1 MKPSPSER
9 VWVRRLLA
17 FSLFKRFQKTLIV
30 LIQINPYNIDA
41 RLILQVVNCL
51 KQGGV
56 IIYPTD
62 TVYTLG
68 CSLTNRQ
75 AYEKV
80 CKLKNVKPNKAN
92 FSIVCYDLSHITDF
106 TINVPTAV
114 YKMMKRALPGPYTFI
129 LNGNHS
135 LSKIYGYNK
144 KTIGIRVP
152 DNNIARIIV
161 ESLGAPIL
169 SASIKNEDTVL
180 EYITDPND
188 IYELYQNQV
197 DIVIDGGPG
206 GNIPSTIIDY
216 TGPEPLLIREG
227 AGANIV

>member
-1 MKPSPSER
+1 M
-9 VWVRRLLA
+9 LL
-17 FSLFKRFQKTLIV
+17 R
-30 LIQINPYNIDA
+30 INPDNIDD
-41 RLILQVVNCL
+41 RLIWQVVNCL
-51 KQGGV
+51 KRGGV

-68 CSLTNRQ
+68 CDLTHRD

-80 CKLKNVKPNKAN
+80 CKLKGIKSNKAN

-106 TINVPTAV
+106 TLSVATPV
-114 YKMMKRALPGPYTFI
+114 YKMMKRTLPGPYTYI
-129 LNGNHS
+129 LNGNNN

-152 DNNIARIIV
+152 DNPIARAIV
-161 ESLGAPIL
+161 DGVGAPIL

-180 EYITDPND
+180 EYITDPD
-188 IYELYQNQV
+188 ELYEVYENLV

-206 GNIPSTIIDY
+206 GNIPSTIIDF
-216 TGPEPLLIREG
+216 TGAEPVLVRQG
-227 AGANIV
+227 AGAALV

>member
-1 MKPSPSER
+1 
-9 VWVRRLLA
+9 VLL
-17 FSLFKRFQKTLIV
+17 R
-30 LIQINPYNIDA
+30 INPDNIDD
-41 RLILQVVNCL
+41 RLIWQVVNCL
-51 KQGGV
+51 KRGGV

-68 CSLTNRQ
+68 CDLTHRE

-80 CKLKNVKPNKAN
+80 CKLKDIKSNKAN

-106 TINVPTAV
+106 TISVPTAV
-114 YKMMKRALPGPYTFI
+114 YKMMRRSLPGPYTFI
-129 LNGNHS
+129 LNGNNN

-152 DNNIARIIV
+152 NNTIARAIV
-161 ESLGAPIL
+161 DALGAPIL

-180 EYITDPND
+180 EYITDPD
-188 IYELYQNQV
+188 EIYEVYENLV

-216 TGPEPLLIREG
+216 TGKEPLVVREG
-227 AGANIV
+227 AGSVVL

>member
-1 MKPSPSER
+1 M
-9 VWVRRLLA
+9 LL
-17 FSLFKRFQKTLIV
+17 R
-30 LIQINPYNIDA
+30 INPDNIDD
-41 RLILQVVNCL
+41 RLIWQVVNCL
-51 KQGGV
+51 KRGGV

-68 CSLTNRQ
+68 CDLMHRE

-80 CKLKNVKPNKAN
+80 CKLKDIKSNKAN

-114 YKMMKRALPGPYTFI
+114 YKMMRRALPGPYTFI
-129 LNGNHS
+129 LNGNNN
-135 LSKIYGYNK
+135 LAKIYGYNK

-152 DNNIARIIV
+152 NNTIARAIV
-161 ESLGAPIL
+161 DALGAPIL
-169 SASIKNEDTVL
+169 SASIKNEDTIL

-188 IYELYQNQV
+188 IYEVYENLV

-206 GNIPSTIIDY
+206 GNVPSTIIDY
-216 TGPEPLLIREG
+216 TGKGPVLVREG
-227 AGANIV
+227 AGVATL

>member
-1 MKPSPSER
+1 
-9 VWVRRLLA
+9 VLL
-17 FSLFKRFQKTLIV
+17 R
-30 LIQINPYNIDA
+30 INPDNIDD
-41 RLILQVVNCL
+41 RLIWQVVNCL
-51 KQGGV
+51 KRGGV

-68 CSLTNRQ
+68 CDLTHRS

-80 CKLKNVKPNKAN
+80 CKLKDIKPNKAN

-106 TINVPTAV
+106 TLSVPTPV

-129 LNGNHS
+129 LNGNHN

-152 DNNIARIIV
+152 DNTIARAIV
-161 ESLGAPIL
+161 DGVGAPIL

-180 EYITDPND
+180 EYITDPD
-188 IYELYQNQV
+188 ELYEAYENLV

-216 TGPEPLLIREG
+216 TGAEPVLVREG
-227 AGANIV
+227 AGAKLV

>member
-1 MKPSPSER
+1 
-9 VWVRRLLA
+9 
-17 FSLFKRFQKTLIV
+17 
-30 LIQINPYNIDA
+30 
-41 RLILQVVNCL
+41 
-51 KQGGV
+51 
-56 IIYPTD
+56 
-62 TVYTLG
+62 
-68 CSLTNRQ
+68 
-75 AYEKV
+75 
-80 CKLKNVKPNKAN
+80 
-92 FSIVCYDLSHITDF
+92 
-106 TINVPTAV
+106 
-114 YKMMKRALPGPYTFI
+114 MMKRALPGPYTFI

>member
-1 MKPSPSER
+1 
-9 VWVRRLLA
+9 
-17 FSLFKRFQKTLIV
+17 V